1 MYTNTF
7 RKIRPTLAAVL
18 AGYTSLCS
26 INIADAESGSTQVN
40 VSATVVGPVEKEIKI
55 LDPQS
60 SSPAQWEKAAPR
72 SDNYTFEDDD
82 YAWLD
87 YTAPTT
93 REATTAESDTF
104 YEQADHYRKY
114 TVARGSTLFRL
125 WKNSYDGSLSFNQF
139 LNEVKAE
146 NPQLKT
152 LDKIGVGDE
161 LRVPSLD

>member
-1 MYTNTF
+1 MEKQGYRIKMYTNTF

-93 REATTAESDTF
+93 REATTAAPFHNASV
-104 YEQADHYRKY
+104 
-114 TVARGSTLFRL
+114 TVNP
-125 WKNSYDGSLSFNQF
+125 KPSLSDFWIITELALCSAFTRKLFSTAAQT
-139 LNEVKAE
+139 K
-146 NPQLKT
+146 QLT
-152 LDKIGVGDE
+152 E
-161 LRVPSLD
+161 R